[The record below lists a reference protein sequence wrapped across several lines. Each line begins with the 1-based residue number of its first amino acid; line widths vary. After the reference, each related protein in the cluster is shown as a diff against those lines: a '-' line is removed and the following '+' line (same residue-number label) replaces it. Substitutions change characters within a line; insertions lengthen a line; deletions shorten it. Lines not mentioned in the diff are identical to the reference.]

1 MAQGTL
7 ALGVEAVGCAA
18 FDAGIKGAFGYPGT
32 PSTEG
37 FEFVEAMI
45 HAEAQDGTGARVAHW
60 AANEKV
66 AYDLAL
72 GMSYAGHRT
81 LVTMKHVGLNVAMD
95 AYANSALT
103 GVNGGLVLLVAD
115 DPGMHSSQNEQD
127 SRRLAKFAWLPV
139 LEPSTVQECYD
150 FTGRAF
156 ELSEALQ
163 VPVMVRLVTRLAHC
177 RAALVR
183 RETLT
188 PTGLGVAPRDTIQN
202 WVLIPSNARRRYLDL
217 LAKHPAMVA
226 QLAPMNR
233 LVPGTQRRGVA
244 LAGMG
249 RAYFL
254 QLALEH
260 PELLTMPRLE
270 VAAYPLDPALE
281 TALLAQVD
289 EVFVFEEAYPVLE
302 ERLTFRGTATIHGK
316 LDGALPRTGELTP
329 RLIKDALGLSTVEG
343 KAAVSL
349 DLPIRAP
356 RFCDG
361 CGHVDAYEALR
372 SALVNL
378 GVPDARVFGDIGCYT
393 LAAQE
398 PMSAIHAV
406 VEMGASIS
414 MAVGAAMGGQTPAIA
429 VIGDS
434 TFGHSGLPALLTAAS
449 SGVNVTVMILDN
461 RVVGMTGQQPSL
473 ALDQVERMALG
484 MGIPAAQLQ
493 VLTPLPKQHEANVQ
507 AMEAALRHPG
517 PSVVIFRRE
526 CIQSLRRG
534 VFKDY
539 DREEKARAEQACID
553 QAGCAGSE
561 SCAVDGFAGETRP

>member
-45 HAEAQDGTGARVAHW
+45 QAEPEGRVAQW

-72 GMSYAGHRT
+72 GVSYAGHRT

-103 GVNGGLVLLVAD
+103 GVRGGLVLLVAD

-150 FTGRAF
+150 FTWRAF

-177 RAALVR
+177 RAHLVR
-183 RETLT
+183 HDVLR
-188 PTGLGVAPRDTIQN
+188 PTGLGVAPKETIQD
-202 WVLIPSNARRRYLDL
+202 WVLIPSNARRRYVDL
-217 LAKHPAMVA
+217 LAKQPRMVA
-226 QLAPMNR
+226 ELAPMNR
-233 LVPGTQRRGVA
+233 VVAGTGRRGVA

-249 RAYFL
+249 RAYFE

-260 PELLTMPRLE
+260 PELLDMPRLE
-270 VAAYPLDPALE
+270 VAAYPMDPGLE
-281 TALLAQVD
+281 PVFLGLVD
-289 EVFVFEEAYPVLE
+289 EVFVFEEDYPVLE
-302 ERLTFRGTATIHGK
+302 ERLTFQRAGTIHGRM
-316 LDGALPRTGELTP
+316 DGALPRTGELTP
-329 RLIKDALGLSTVEG
+329 RLLKDALGLRTADG
-343 KAAVSL
+343 KAASTL

-361 CGHVDAYEALR
+361 CGHVDAYEAMQE
-372 SALVNL
+372 ALQNL
-378 GVPDARVFGDIGCYT
+378 GLPGTRVFGDIGCYT

-414 MAVGAAMGGQTPAIA
+414 MAVGAAMAGQTPSVA

-434 TFGHSGLPALLTAAS
+434 TFGHSGLPALLTAAD
-449 SGVNVTVMILDN
+449 SGVNVTIMILDN
-461 RVVGMTGQQPSL
+461 RVVGMTGQQPSQ
-473 ALDQVERMALG
+473 ALDQVERMVLG
-484 MGIPAAQLQ
+484 MGIPASQVQ
-493 VLTPLPKQHEANVQ
+493 VLTPLPKQHEANVK
-507 AMEAALRHPG
+507 AMEAALQHPG
-517 PSVVIFRRE
+517 PSVVVFRRE
-526 CIQSLRRG
+526 CIQSIRRG
-534 VFKDY
+534 VLKEHDQ
-539 DREEKARAEQACID
+539 ELKACAEQACCSTE
-553 QAGCAGSE
+553 A
-561 SCAVDGFAGETRP
+561 RP

>member
-1 MAQGTL
+1 MALGTL

-45 HAEAQDGTGARVAHW
+45 HEAPEGRVAQW

-72 GMSYAGHRT
+72 GVSYAGHRT

-103 GVNGGLVLLVAD
+103 GVRGGLVLLVAD

-150 FTGRAF
+150 FTWRAF
-156 ELSEALQ
+156 ELSESLQ

-177 RAALVR
+177 RAHLVR
-183 RETLT
+183 REVLA
-188 PTGLGVAPRDTIQN
+188 PIGLGVAPKETIQD
-202 WVLIPSNARRRYLDL
+202 WVLIPSNARRRYVDL
-217 LAKHPAMVA
+217 LAKQPRMVTE
-226 QLAPMNR
+226 LSSMNR
-233 LVPGTQRRGVA
+233 IVAGTGRRGVA
-244 LAGMG
+244 VAGMG
-249 RAYFL
+249 RAYFE
-254 QLALEH
+254 QLTLEH
-260 PELLTMPRLE
+260 PELLDLPRLE
-270 VAAYPLDPALE
+270 VAAYPLDPGLE
-281 TALLAQVD
+281 PVFLSLVD
-289 EVFVFEEAYPVLE
+289 EVFVFEEDYPVLE
-302 ERLTFRGTATIHGK
+302 ERLTFQRAGTIHGRM
-316 LDGALPRTGELTP
+316 DGALPRTGELTP
-329 RLIKDALGLSTVEG
+329 RLLKEALGLSTADG
-343 KAAVSL
+343 KAASTL
-349 DLPIRAP
+349 DLPVRAP

-361 CGHVDAYEALR
+361 CGHVDAYEAMQE
-372 SALVNL
+372 ALQNI
-378 GVPDARVFGDIGCYT
+378 GKAEARVFGDIGCYT

-414 MAVGAAMGGQTPAIA
+414 MAVGAAMAGQTPSIA

-434 TFGHSGLPALLTAAS
+434 TFGHSGLPALLTAAD

-461 RVVGMTGQQPSL
+461 RVVGMTGQQPSQ
-473 ALDQVERMALG
+473 ALDQVERMVLG
-484 MGIPAAQLQ
+484 MGIPASQVQ
-493 VLTPLPKQHEANVQ
+493 VLTPLPKQHEANVK
-507 AMEAALRHPG
+507 AMEAALQHPG
-517 PSVVIFRRE
+517 PSVVVFRRE

-534 VFKDY
+534 VLKEHDQ
-539 DREEKARAEQACID
+539 ELKACAEQACCNTEAR
-553 QAGCAGSE
+553 Q
-561 SCAVDGFAGETRP
+561 

>member
-1 MAQGTL
+1 MGQSTL

-45 HAEAQDGTGARVAHW
+45 HAEPAGRVARW

-72 GMSYAGHRT
+72 GVSYAGHRV

-95 AYANSALT
+95 AYTNSALT
-103 GVNGGLVLLVAD
+103 GVRGGLVLLVAD

-127 SRRLAKFAWLPV
+127 SRRLAEFAWLPC

-150 FTGRAF
+150 HTLRAF

-177 RAALVR
+177 RAALTR
-183 RETLT
+183 RKTLA
-188 PTGLGVAPRDTIQN
+188 PAGLGVAPKASVQD

-217 LAKHPAMVA
+217 LAKQPGLVRE
-226 QLAPMNR
+226 LAALNR
-233 LVPGTQRRGVA
+233 FRPGPGRRGVVVS
-244 LAGMG
+244 GMG
-249 RAYFL
+249 RAYL
-254 QLALEH
+254 DQLALEY
-260 PELLTMPRLE
+260 PDLAALPRLE
-270 VAAYPLDPALE
+270 VAAYPVDPQLE
-281 TALLAQVD
+281 LAFLAQV
-289 EVFVFEEAYPVLE
+289 EEAFVFEEDYPVLE
-302 ERLTFRGTATIHGK
+302 ERLGLRGTAKVHGR
-316 LDGALPRTGELTP
+316 LDGTIPRTGELTP
-329 RLIKDALGLSTVEG
+329 RMLKDALGLVAPEG
-343 KAAVSL
+343 RPALSL
-349 DLPIRAP
+349 DLPLRAP
-356 RFCDG
+356 QFCDG

-372 SALVNL
+372 AALRNL

-398 PMSAIHAV
+398 PMAAIHAV

-414 MAVGAAMGGQTPAIA
+414 MAVGAALAGQTPSVA

-434 TFGHSGLPALLTAAS
+434 TFGHSGLPALLTAAG
-449 SGVNVTVMILDN
+449 SGVNVTLLILDN
-461 RVVGMTGQQPSL
+461 RVVGMTGQQPSQ
-473 ALDQVERMALG
+473 ALDQMERMVLG
-484 MGIPAAQLQ
+484 MGIPEAQLQ
-493 VLTPLPKQHEANVQ
+493 VLTPLPRQHEANVK
-507 AMEAALRHPG
+507 ALESALQHPG
-517 PSVVIFRRE
+517 PSVVVFRRE

-534 VFKDY
+534 VLKEH
-539 DREEKARAEQACID
+539 DRALKACAEPACP
-553 QAGCAGSE
+553 ANE
-561 SCAVDGFAGETRP
+561 VRP

>member
-1 MAQGTL
+1 MTQSTL
-7 ALGVEAVGCAA
+7 ALGAEAVGCAA

-37 FEFVEAMI
+37 FEYVEAMV
-45 HAEAQDGTGARVAHW
+45 HAEPEDRVARW

-72 GMSYAGHRT
+72 GVSYAGHRA

-103 GVNGGLVLLVAD
+103 GVRGGLVLLVAD

-150 FTGRAF
+150 FTWRAF

-177 RAALVR
+177 RALMVR
-183 RETLT
+183 RETLA
-188 PTGLGVAPRDTIQN
+188 PTGLGVAPKETIQD
-202 WVLIPSNARRRYLDL
+202 WVLIPSNARRRYQDL
-217 LAKHPAMVA
+217 LAKQPHMIKE
-226 QLAPMNR
+226 LSPMNR
-233 LVPGTQRRGVA
+233 LVSGSTRRGVA

-249 RAYFL
+249 RAYFE

-260 PELLTMPRLE
+260 PELGAMPRLE
-270 VAAYPLDPALE
+270 VAAYPMDPGLE
-281 TALLAQVD
+281 PAFLAQVD
-289 EVFVFEEAYPVLE
+289 EVFVFEEDYPVLE
-302 ERLTFRGTATIHGK
+302 ERLTFQRAGKIHGRM
-316 LDGALPRTGELTP
+316 DGSLPRTGELTP
-329 RLIKDALGLSTVEG
+329 RLLKDALGLVTTEG
-343 KAAVSL
+343 QSASSL

-356 RFCDG
+356 RFCEG
-361 CGHVDAYEALR
+361 CGHVDAYQALLEALK
-372 SALVNL
+372 NL
-378 GVPDARVFGDIGCYT
+378 GLPDARIFGDIGCYT

-398 PMSAIHAV
+398 PLSAIHAV

-414 MAVGAAMGGQTPAIA
+414 MAVGAALAGQTPSVA

-434 TFGHSGLPALLTAAS
+434 TFGHSGLPALLTAAD
-449 SGVNVTVMILDN
+449 SGVNVTVLILDN
-461 RVVGMTGQQPSL
+461 RVVGMTGQQPSQ
-473 ALDQVERMALG
+473 ALDQVERMVLG
-484 MGIPAAQLQ
+484 MGIAKAQIQ
-493 VLTPLPKQHEANVQ
+493 VLTPLPKQHETNVK
-507 AMEAALRHPG
+507 ALESALRHPG
-517 PSVVIFRRE
+517 PSVVVFRRE

-534 VFKDY
+534 VLRDH
-539 DREEKARAEQACID
+539 DRNLKACAEQACSS
-553 QAGCAGSE
+553 SE
-561 SCAVDGFAGETRP
+561 VQP

>member
-1 MAQGTL
+1 MDQSTL

-37 FEFVEAMI
+37 FEYVEAMI
-45 HAEAQDGTGARVAHW
+45 HAAPDGRVAQW

-72 GMSYAGHRT
+72 GVSYAGHRS

-103 GVNGGLVLLVAD
+103 GVHGGLVLLVAD

-150 FTGRAF
+150 FTHRAF

-177 RAALVR
+177 RAHLIR
-183 RETLT
+183 REIL
-188 PTGLGVAPRDTIQN
+188 PPAGLGIAPRETIQN
-202 WVLIPSNARRRYLDL
+202 WVLIPSNARRRYVDL
-217 LAKHPAMVA
+217 LDKQPRMIAE
-226 QLAPMNR
+226 LAPMNQV
-233 LVPGTQRRGVA
+233 VPGSGRRGVA
-244 LAGMG
+244 VAGMG
-249 RAYFL
+249 RAYFD
-254 QLALEH
+254 QLRLEH
-260 PELLTMPRLE
+260 PELSALPRLE
-270 VAAYPLDPALE
+270 VAAYPMDPSLE
-281 TALLAQVD
+281 PAFLAQVD
-289 EVFVFEEAYPVLE
+289 EVYVFEEDYPVLE
-302 ERLTFRGTATIHGK
+302 ERLTFQRAGKIHGR
-316 LDGALPRTGELTP
+316 LDGSLPRTGELTP
-329 RLIKDALGLSTVEG
+329 RLLKTALGLSTADG
-343 KAAVSL
+343 KAASLL

-361 CGHVDAYEALR
+361 CGHVDAYQALQA
-372 SALVNL
+372 ALKNL
-378 GVPDARVFGDIGCYT
+378 RVADARVFGDIGCYT

-398 PMSAIHAV
+398 PMAAIHAV

-414 MAVGAAMGGQTPAIA
+414 MAVGAALAGQTPSVA

-434 TFGHSGLPALLTAAS
+434 TFGHSGLPALLTAAD
-449 SGVNVTVMILDN
+449 SGVNVTVLILDN
-461 RVVGMTGQQPSL
+461 RVVGMTGQQPSQ
-473 ALDQVERMALG
+473 ALDQVERLVRG
-484 MGIPAAQLQ
+484 MGIPESQLQ
-493 VLTPLPKQHEANVQ
+493 VLTPLPKQHDANVK
-507 AMEAALRHPG
+507 ALEAALQHPG
-517 PSVVIFRRE
+517 PSVVVFKRE

-534 VFKDY
+534 VLKEH
-539 DREEKARAEQACID
+539 DRDVKACAEQACCS
-553 QAGCAGSE
+553 ASE
-561 SCAVDGFAGETRP
+561 SIVTEARP

>member
-1 MAQGTL
+1 MVHNTL

-18 FDAGIKGAFGYPGT
+18 FDAGIKGAYGYPGT

-45 HAEAQDGTGARVAHW
+45 HAAPEGRVARW
-60 AANEKV
+60 ASNEKV

-72 GMSYAGHRT
+72 GTSYAGHRT

-103 GVNGGLVLLVAD
+103 GVRGGLVLLVAD

-127 SRRLAKFAWLPV
+127 SRRLAEFAWLPC

-150 FTGRAF
+150 FTWRAF

-177 RAALVR
+177 RAALIR
-183 RETLT
+183 REILA
-188 PTGLGVAPRDTIQN
+188 PTGLGLAPKDTIQN

-217 LAKHPAMVA
+217 LAKQP
-226 QLAPMNR
+226 R
-233 LVPGTQRRGVA
+233 LVSELSSLNRFVPGEGRRGVA
-244 LAGMG
+244 VSGMG
-249 RAYFL
+249 RAYFD

-260 PELLTMPRLE
+260 PGLAALPRLE
-270 VAAYPLDPALE
+270 VAAYPMDPQIE
-281 TALLAQVD
+281 TAFLSQVD
-289 EVFVFEEAYPVLE
+289 EVFVFEEDYPVLE
-302 ERLTFRGTATIHGK
+302 ERLGLRETAQVHGR
-316 LDGALPRTGELTP
+316 LDGTVPRTGELTP
-329 RLIKDALGLSTVEG
+329 RQLKNALGLIAAEG
-343 KAAVSL
+343 KDAITL

-361 CGHVDAYEALR
+361 CGHVDAYEAMQE
-372 SALVNL
+372 ALANL

-398 PMSAIHAV
+398 PMGAIHAV

-414 MAVGAAMGGQTPAIA
+414 MAVGAALAGQTPSVA

-434 TFGHSGLPALLTAAS
+434 TFGHSGLPALLTAAD
-449 SGVNVTVMILDN
+449 SGVNVTIVILDN
-461 RVVGMTGQQPSL
+461 RVVGMTGQQPSQ
-473 ALDQVERMALG
+473 ALDQVERMVLG
-484 MGIPAAQLQ
+484 MGIPQSQLQ
-493 VLTPLPKQHEANVQ
+493 MLTPLPKQHEANVK
-507 AMEAALRHPG
+507 AMEQALQHPG

-526 CIQSLRRG
+526 CIQSIRRG
-534 VFKDY
+534 VLKEHDQ
-539 DREEKARAEQACID
+539 ELKACLA
-553 QAGCAGSE
+553 QAGCASE
-561 SCAVDGFAGETRP
+561 ARP

>member
-1 MAQGTL
+1 MVHTTQ

-45 HAEAQDGTGARVAHW
+45 LAAPEGRVARW

-72 GMSYAGHRT
+72 GVSYAGHRT

-103 GVNGGLVLLVAD
+103 GVRGGLVLLVAD

-150 FTGRAF
+150 FTHRAF
-156 ELSEALQ
+156 DLSETLQ

-183 RETLT
+183 REVLA
-188 PTGLGVAPRDTIQN
+188 PTGLGVAPRETIQD
-202 WVLIPSNARRRYLDL
+202 WVLIPSNARRRYQEL
-217 LAKHPAMVA
+217 LAKHPAMT
-226 QLAPMNR
+226 QELAPLNR
-233 LVPGTQRRGVA
+233 LLPGPQRRGVA

-249 RAYFL
+249 RAYFQ
-254 QLALEH
+254 QLTLEH
-260 PELLTMPRLE
+260 PELLALPRLE
-270 VAAYPLDPALE
+270 VAAYPLEGALE
-281 TALLAQVD
+281 TDLLAQVD

-302 ERLTFRGTATIHGK
+302 ERLLFRGTAKIHGK
-316 LDGALPRTGELTP
+316 LDGTLPRTGELTP
-329 RLIKDALGLSTVEG
+329 RIIKEALGLVSAPG
-343 KAAVSL
+343 KAAATL

-361 CGHVDAYEALR
+361 CGHVDAFEALQEALR
-372 SALVNL
+372 NQGLAE
-378 GVPDARVFGDIGCYT
+378 ARVFGDIGCYT

-398 PMSAIHAV
+398 PMGAIHAV

-414 MAVGAAMGGQTPAIA
+414 MALGAALAGQSPAIA

-434 TFGHSGLPALLTAAS
+434 TFGHSGLPALLTAADA
-449 SGVNVTVMILDN
+449 GVNITVLILDN

-473 ALDQVERMALG
+473 ALDQVERLVLG
-484 MGIPAAQLQ
+484 LGIPAEQVQ
-493 VLTPLPKQHEANVQ
+493 VLTPLPKQHDTNV
-507 AMEAALRHPG
+507 AALEVALRHPG
-517 PSVVIFRRE
+517 PSVLIFRRE

-534 VFKDY
+534 VLKEH
-539 DREEKARAEQACID
+539 DREEKAREGACS
-553 QAGCAGSE
+553 ATE
-561 SCAVDGFAGETRP
+561 VHP